1 MWGFQFNFVMYS
13 VILFSLFVIDYA
25 LGNGLVDTMQKWFC
39 NIVCFVRSALKEEDK
54 HFAQVPGAEDKINL
68 LVVIGEVIVLS
79 VTMILLKKYKRRRGI
94 DRIDQLLQES
104 KEAIRQTNEFLEK
117 WRLRRLNWYLPP
129 DYTYLDEEP
138 QEIKPLKL
146 EVPVL
151 HMAIIDTRGTARSQ
165 PESGDAGDS
174 INFTDS
180 ALLSVSSIMD
190 DDSEYMAE
198 QGVEE
203 KISEET
209 QPKNLEF
216 QNRYLWDVME
226 EDSNLED

>member
-146 EVPVL
+146 E
-151 HMAIIDTRGTARSQ
+151 TRGTARSQ